1 MPVITGGLLG
11 RGRRRPPAYGGM
23 GVPPVL
29 FLRSSRHDVASVHC
43 RLVLPLGPVSDFI
56 RLSRPFRSFARGL
69 PSAMNEIG
77 PIPEGGCLF
86 CADALI
92 QLASVPLNEV
102 SYVKYR
108 RQY

>member
-11 RGRRRPPAYGGM
+11 RGRRRPPAYGGI

-29 FLRSSRHDVASVHC
+29 SLRSSRHKVGVVHC

-77 PIPEGGCLF
+77 PIPEG
-86 CADALI
+86 AALA
-92 QLASVPLNEV
+92 LGVLGLGAFVLGLCWV
-102 SYVKYR
+102 GGVVVG
-108 RQY
+108 